1 MKKHRAEIGQAKLAL
16 RFHIPSQARS
26 HGNENLEPR
35 ITQMDTDNRITQGN
49 AQVTCAGASG
59 PDSLASK
66 LADAPVS
73 ESLTRS
79 ASGPAFSRFARDEE
93 IAKNWR
99 PEKTRSRPGLP
110 GWRFF
115 LKRNLQACL
124 RGDLQK
130 SRSIRK
136 ANLLRDFSAI
146 RVNA

>member
-1 MKKHRAEIGQAKLAL
+1 MTRIYTTKHRGRCAVDCRKAARRVDERDRASQIMKERGTTLWQTKLAL

-26 HGNENLEPR
+26 HGNVNLEPR

-59 PDSLASK
+59 PHSLASK

-79 ASGPAFSRFARDEE
+79 ASGPAFSRFVRDEE

-115 LKRNLQACL
+115 
-124 RGDLQK
+124 
-130 SRSIRK
+130 
-136 ANLLRDFSAI
+136 
-146 RVNA
+146 